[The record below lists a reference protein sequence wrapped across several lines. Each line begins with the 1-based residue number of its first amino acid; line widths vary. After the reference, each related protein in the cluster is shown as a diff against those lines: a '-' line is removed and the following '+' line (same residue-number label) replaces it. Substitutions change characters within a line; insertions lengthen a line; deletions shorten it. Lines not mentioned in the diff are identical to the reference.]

1 MVVDDNNNANAGR
14 GVQRVPDVHGI
25 RKIDLSAATV
35 KKAGAV
41 AKIYAVDI
49 FARRVKS
56 RRLVGVADR
65 KELLSSGV
73 FIDMDDFFP
82 VRKRDG
88 FEFARIQVIQKCIR
102 LGTRV
107 FFILDN
113 GFALSPTTF
122 ETQHTLTLQKFSIRF
137 DVGFALSCYDF
148 AFGLHFLR
156 DIGFAVA

>member
-1 MVVDDNNNANAGR
+1 MNSPAPVCQHRMVVDDNNNANAGR
-14 GVQRVPDVHGI
+14 GVQHVPDVHGI

-73 FIDMDDFFP
+73 FIDMDDFFLFGS
-82 VRKRDG
+82 VTG
-88 FEFARIQVIQKCIR
+88 SSSHEFK
-102 LGTRV
+102 
-107 FFILDN
+107 
-113 GFALSPTTF
+113 
-122 ETQHTLTLQKFSIRF
+122 
-137 DVGFALSCYDF
+137 
-148 AFGLHFLR
+148 
-156 DIGFAVA
+156 